1 MQSFYVDIFV
11 ANNPNYSYVKK
22 EEKYILDIVEKDVI
36 SPFAS
41 SGYIVFILHMNTKAA
56 LRI

>member
-1 MQSFYVDIFV
+1 MQEHVDIFV

-22 EEKYILDIVEKDVI
+22 DLNIFYIVEKDVI

-41 SGYIVFILHMNTKAA
+41 SGLYCFSAYE
-56 LRI
+56 